1 MSNGDNR
8 PRDRDDDDDLY
19 QQQLRTVRTPVQTLP
34 TTPAAPT
41 GYTAA
46 QIPPMPTT
54 PAAKPTRLEHLK
66 SEYQDLWEKTHPE
79 KKTGWGRFGQ
89 VMGTIGQDIGVAM
102 APEVMANVPG
112 TDLNR
117 RLRLSAVGQTLGEE
131 EQRAAAREEAKQ
143 RTGLERER
151 IGFEESKYGIPTPV
165 TGELGESLT
174 VYKPGTNQPESIPYQ
189 WAGHGIR
196 NVPVGE
202 TPPRNWPGE
211 APTTLPSTGAAPA
224 APPGGAPPIAAAPGM
239 PQTPQAPPRGAQP
252 QPIMGGM
259 PTITPAPPTAGRYG
273 KLGPGQLPMTADEIA
288 QQNAANAAYWKRLEP
303 DKPFPRE
310 FTLGPQS
317 SKDDAARIDQTL
329 KSMETAGGLQAQ
341 REYTQELGREREQRA
356 AAEQQQRKE
365 TADEKMVRAVDNDGK
380 VHLMSRGDYEAHKQD
395 YHPNPFGL
403 VPGEYDKVV
412 DHNTVLNE
420 MQGRMNAFAQSV
432 RRFDWSSGQQKLVM
446 QAMEQADK
454 NYPDQVI
461 GIPIMRFVAD
471 NLKQLGLEGANP
483 QTREYIIDLLSLREA
498 LLGLPKEITGGSRM
512 MEKSVE
518 ALWAT
523 LPSGVTPDQKW
534 AMTQLR
540 ATQSIIDRLRGSR
553 VPIVDGMTS
562 VPKIPDLYQYSATN
576 AKTKQQI
583 YSDDKRNWVDE
594 DGKPVR

>member
-1 MSNGDNR
+1 
-8 PRDRDDDDDLY
+8 
-19 QQQLRTVRTPVQTLP
+19 
-34 TTPAAPT
+34 
-41 GYTAA
+41 
-46 QIPPMPTT
+46 
-54 PAAKPTRLEHLK
+54 
-66 SEYQDLWEKTHPE
+66 
-79 KKTGWGRFGQ
+79 
-89 VMGTIGQDIGVAM
+89 
-102 APEVMANVPG
+102 
-112 TDLNR
+112 
-117 RLRLSAVGQTLGEE
+117 
-131 EQRAAAREEAKQ
+131 
-143 RTGLERER
+143 
-151 IGFEESKYGIPTPV
+151 
-165 TGELGESLT
+165 
-174 VYKPGTNQPESIPYQ
+174 
-189 WAGHGIR
+189 
-196 NVPVGE
+196 
-202 TPPRNWPGE
+202 
-211 APTTLPSTGAAPA
+211 
-224 APPGGAPPIAAAPGM
+224 
-239 PQTPQAPPRGAQP
+239 
-252 QPIMGGM
+252 
-259 PTITPAPPTAGRYG
+259 
-273 KLGPGQLPMTADEIA
+273 MTADEIA